1 MIKYVQTA
9 MNVRYLLSV
18 AAWISSVWLAAAQ
31 SYDYGDL
38 PDPGYPTKLAS
49 NGPRHV
55 VTPYLYLGSTPPDP
69 ETDAYAS
76 ADARGDD
83 THGTHDEDGIDPA
96 NVYLTAG
103 TTCNL
108 RVKVNNWMTLGSAW
122 LYVFVDWNHD
132 GDFSDADEAV
142 VVPVPAGSHD
152 ATIVVP
158 LHVPANA
165 VTQGN
170 TALRMR
176 LSTNQ
181 NLTSA
186 GPASDGEVEDYFV
199 TVYAQGVLRDWG
211 DLPDS
216 LPGTAPG
223 TFFTQGVAPPDYRTR
238 AADGGPS
245 HGIRAGL
252 NFGSSSSIMGDS
264 GSGVDAELDGQP
276 TADASGDNTHGDNDE
291 GDLTVTVLKQQFVK
305 CVPAASSYFDVELR
319 ATLPVTNTTGQAAH
333 AIGFIDINSD
343 GDFSGAGEQ
352 SAVVSVPS
360 GTTSASTAALTFSF
374 HITDPT
380 MASTFIRY
388 FGLRIRIT
396 TDATIGPDGPAS
408 DGEVHDAIYSLPFTI
423 PQEGNLDL
431 DFGDLDA
438 TRYPTLAIQNG
449 ARHVI
454 VQGIFMGDVPPD
466 AEADGQPDAYALG
479 DNTNGV
485 NDEDGFDPAGVT
497 LTPGSPTVFPVKV
510 TSSPAAGAFLYGFVD
525 WDNNGDFNG
534 PNERSVIAVP
544 AGSTGVMVNLP
555 FDVPVGAVTNQ
566 MLAVRLRLSSDL
578 SLGPAGLASDG
589 EVEDYHVVIKDGS
602 LDFGD
607 LPDVIAGNAPGV
619 VVNGSTVSQGDYHTR
634 LADNGP
640 RHGIRPDLYLE
651 MAYNEAPAVA
661 IDAETDG
668 QPTTNADGDDTH
680 GINDEQSA
688 LFAIVKQEVVSIGLE
703 TIDLRITFVANLDMI
718 NRSGS
723 TAYLTGYID
732 ANNNGDFNDPGE
744 TDTLVVPSALDP
756 QVHNLYFKPVFH
768 FRKPGTSWNIDLPV
782 RFRLSTQAGL
792 GPDGPAL
799 DGEVNDTILH
809 YVITVD
815 PWWQDIAMDY
825 GDLDS
830 TRYPT
835 LYSQDGARHVI
846 VQGIFMG
853 DVPPDAEAD
862 GQPDAYALGDN
873 TNGVNDEDGFDP
885 AGVTLTPGSPTVF
898 PVKVTSSPAAGAFLY
913 GFVDWDNN
921 GDFNGPNER
930 SVIAVP
936 AGSTGVM
943 VNLPF
948 DVPVGAVTNQMLAVR
963 LRLSSDLSLGPA
975 GLASDGEVEDYHV
988 VIKDGSLDFGDLP
1001 DALDGNVPG
1010 IVTNLT
1016 TVTLADYR
1024 TRLADNGPRH
1034 CIRPDLYFSDPGPP
1048 DKVDAE
1054 TDGQPNGDATGDENN
1069 GADEGPMYA
1078 LIMKQVASN
1087 FLPDSLDL
1095 TLTVGAEPPSGCNY
1109 TGSLAYMTGF
1119 LDLDGDGL
1127 FDTPGERCVLN
1138 APSGPGETLAFFTF
1152 THTWHVTKPISHF
1165 HVKAPLRAR
1174 ISTESGLGPDGP
1186 ARDGEVEDSMM
1197 EFEVQF
1203 DPAYWDRFPNGNDP
1217 TCGDVANLVDQGSPT
1232 LMHAAKFFPA
1242 NGQRA
1247 GQQFTWHIGDQT
1259 LSGADPLLDS
1269 TLLAALPTGRVPFDV
1284 VTHLSNT
1291 SSAIYIGYIEVRDL
1305 SGFRSFMG
1313 RHGLTGDA
1321 AVPGADA
1328 DGDGRS
1334 NFMEYAFGSNP
1345 AVADAQLSSAAQA
1358 ITIGS
1363 SRYGAIP
1370 YLRRSGGTSI
1380 TADYATAELL
1390 YQPEASF
1397 DMTDWSVPLVETAAP
1412 GNLPTPP
1419 DGYEWG
1425 ALRFTTPIEAAPK
1438 GFVRWRISAPA
1449 VGNSGF

>member
-1 MIKYVQTA
+1 MIKYVHTA
-9 MNVRYLLSV
+9 MKVRYLLSV
-18 AAWISSVWLAAAQ
+18 AAWISSVGLAAAQ

-83 THGTHDEDGIDPA
+83 SHGTHDEDGIDPA

-108 RVKVNNWMTLGSAW
+108 RVKANNWMTLGNAW

-142 VVPVPAGSHD
+142 IVPVPAGSHD

-165 VTQGN
+165 LTQGN

-181 NLTSA
+181 NLTFVGA
-186 GPASDGEVEDYFV
+186 ASDGEVEDYFV
-199 TVYAQGVLRDWG
+199 SVYAQGVLRDWG

-216 LPGTAPG
+216 LAGSAPG
-223 TFFTQGVAPPDYRTR
+223 TFFTPGIAPPDYRTR

-252 NFGSSSSIMGDS
+252 YFGASSLIMGDI

-291 GDLTVTVLKQQFVK
+291 QDLTVTVLKQQFVK

-319 ATLPVTNTTGQAAH
+319 ATLPVTNTTGQTAH
-333 AIGFIDINSD
+333 AIGFLDINRD

-360 GTTSASTAALTFSF
+360 GTTSASTVALTFSF
-374 HITDPT
+374 HISDPT
-380 MASTFIRY
+380 MASTFVRY
-388 FGLRIRIT
+388 FGMRFRIT
-396 TDATIGPDGPAS
+396 TDTTIGPDGPAS
-408 DGEVHDAIYSLPFTI
+408 DGEVHDAIYSLPFTTQ
-423 PQEGNLDL
+423 PESNLDL

-466 AEADGQPDAYALG
+466 AETDGQPDAFALG
-479 DNTNGV
+479 DNANGA
-485 NDEDGFDPAGVT
+485 NDEDGFDPAAVT

-544 AGSTGVMVNLP
+544 AGSSGVMVDLP
-555 FDVPVGAVTNQ
+555 FDVPAAAVTGQ
-566 MLAVRLRLSSDL
+566 MLAVRLRLSSD
-578 SLGPAGLASDG
+578 AG
-589 EVEDYHVVIKDGS
+589 
-602 LDFGD
+602 
-607 LPDVIAGNAPGV
+607 
-619 VVNGSTVSQGDYHTR
+619 
-634 LADNGP
+634 
-640 RHGIRPDLYLE
+640 
-651 MAYNEAPAVA
+651 
-661 IDAETDG
+661 
-668 QPTTNADGDDTH
+668 
-680 GINDEQSA
+680 
-688 LFAIVKQEVVSIGLE
+688 
-703 TIDLRITFVANLDMI
+703 
-718 NRSGS
+718 
-723 TAYLTGYID
+723 
-732 ANNNGDFNDPGE
+732 
-744 TDTLVVPSALDP
+744 
-756 QVHNLYFKPVFH
+756 
-768 FRKPGTSWNIDLPV
+768 
-782 RFRLSTQAGL
+782 
-792 GPDGPAL
+792 
-799 DGEVNDTILH
+799 
-809 YVITVD
+809 
-815 PWWQDIAMDY
+815 
-825 GDLDS
+825 
-830 TRYPT
+830 
-835 LYSQDGARHVI
+835 
-846 VQGIFMG
+846 
-853 DVPPDAEAD
+853 
-862 GQPDAYALGDN
+862 
-873 TNGVNDEDGFDP
+873 
-885 AGVTLTPGSPTVF
+885 
-898 PVKVTSSPAAGAFLY
+898 
-913 GFVDWDNN
+913 
-921 GDFNGPNER
+921 
-930 SVIAVP
+930 
-936 AGSTGVM
+936 
-943 VNLPF
+943 
-948 DVPVGAVTNQMLAVR
+948 
-963 LRLSSDLSLGPA
+963 LGPA

-1001 DALDGNVPG
+1001 DAIAGNAPG
-1010 IVTNLT
+1010 ILTDLT

-1034 CIRPDLYFSDPGPP
+1034 CIRPDLYFSDPGLYFSDPGPP

-1054 TDGQPNGDATGDENN
+1054 ADGQPNADATGDENN

-1078 LIMKQVASN
+1078 IIMKQVATN
-1087 FLPDSLDL
+1087 MLPDSLDL

-1109 TGSLAYMTGF
+1109 TGSLAYMSGF
-1119 LDLDGDGL
+1119 IDLDGDGL

-1197 EFEVQF
+1197 EFDVQF
-1203 DPAYWDRFPNGNDP
+1203 DPAYWDKFPSGNDP
-1217 TCGDVANLVDQGSPT
+1217 TYGDVANLVDQGSPT
-1232 LMHAAKFFPA
+1232 LMHAARFFPA

-1247 GQQFTWHIGDQT
+1247 GQLFTWHIGGQT

-1284 VTHLSNT
+1284 VTRLSNT

-1305 SGFRSFMG
+1305 SGFRNFMG

-1321 AVPGADA
+1321 AVPDADA

-1345 AVADAQLSSAAQA
+1345 AVADAQPNPAAQV

-1363 SRYGAIP
+1363 NRYGAIP

-1390 YQPEASF
+1390 YHPQASF